1 MVVQEGSDVG
11 DHYWAGV
18 AQLEWIWKQGSIF
31 QEFPVIVGVEN
42 TVKKK
47 KNPVKQT
54 SKQTELD
61 FLKAS
66 KMRAEANVIWQWEGK
81 VAVFVV
87 SSRKELGWY
96 T

>member
-1 MVVQEGSDVG
+1 M
-11 DHYWAGV
+11 
-18 AQLEWIWKQGSIF
+18 AQLEWIWKQRSIF

-66 KMRAEANVIWQWEGK
+66 KMRAEANVIWQ
-81 VAVFVV
+81 
-87 SSRKELGWY
+87 
-96 T
+96 